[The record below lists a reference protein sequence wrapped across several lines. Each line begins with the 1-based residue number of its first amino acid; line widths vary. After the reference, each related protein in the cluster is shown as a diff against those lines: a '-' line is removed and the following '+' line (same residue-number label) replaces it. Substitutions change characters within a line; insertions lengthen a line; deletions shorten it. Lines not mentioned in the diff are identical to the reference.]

1 MNSGAGSAVIDS
13 SMKAGT
19 ETLDAIVEALQW
31 FESFKL
37 LDTSDLLVLAT
48 KATIE
53 NLPAKQTLFKQGSN
67 DPWLFCLI
75 EGTIELKAGDGRV
88 QSIVGGER
96 TGRLP
101 LSPLKPRQHT
111 AYTVTPVK
119 CIRIDVSEL
128 GDIHEMIDYASNDYS
143 VHEFGGTTPLSETLH
158 MHEVSMM
165 TEGFLLPSLPEVALN
180 VRRLI
185 DDDDASLSDVAKVV
199 TKDPALTAH
208 LLKAA
213 NSALFRTPAPIQN
226 CTQAIMRL
234 GAKTTK
240 QLVIAFSVRNLFDTK
255 SAPLQKRMRQV
266 WEHSNEVAAIAMVI
280 ARLVKGFDPEEA
292 LLAGLLHDVGM
303 LPILN
308 YASNHPSL
316 QNDEHAFNQ
325 LVGAMRVRAG
335 VTVLQE
341 WRLPVDITMVV
352 QECENWWRDPSPT
365 PDLADVVLV
374 AQIHSYLGKTERPN
388 IPSMINLP
396 AFRKLAGSSA
406 SPKLSQQILAEAQA
420 QIKEASSLLAG

>member
-1 MNSGAGSAVIDS
+1 MTSRGSAVLTTS
-13 SMKAGT
+13 SGGGGT
-19 ETLDAIVEALQW
+19 ESLDAIVEALQW

-53 NLPAKQTLFKQGSN
+53 NLPPKHTLFKQGSN
-67 DPWLFCLI
+67 DPWLFCLLD
-75 EGTIELKAGDGRV
+75 GTVELKAADGRV
-88 QSIVGGER
+88 QSIVAGE
-96 TGRLP
+96 GAASKP

-128 GDIHEMIDYASNDYS
+128 GDIHEMLDYAQHDYS

-165 TEGFLLPSLPEVALN
+165 TEGFHLPSLPEVALN

-185 DDDDASLSDVAKVV
+185 DDEDASLADVAKVV

-226 CTQAIMRL
+226 CSQAIMRL
-234 GAKTTK
+234 GARTTK

-255 SAPLQKRMRQV
+255 SMALQKRMRAV
-266 WEHSNEVAAIAMVI
+266 WEHCNEVAAISMVI

-292 LLAGLLHDVGM
+292 LLAGLLHDIGM
-303 LPILN
+303 LPILS
-308 YASNHPSL
+308 YASSHPAL
-316 QNDEHAFNQ
+316 QNDEHAFHQ
-325 LVGAMRVRAG
+325 LIGAMRVRAG

-341 WRLPVDITMVV
+341 WRLPPEITTVV

-365 PDLADVVLV
+365 PDLSDVVLV

-396 AFRKLAGSSA
+396 AFKKLAGSGA
-406 SPKLSQQILAEAQA
+406 TPKLSQQILAEAQA
-420 QIKEASSLLAG
+420 QIKDASSLLSS